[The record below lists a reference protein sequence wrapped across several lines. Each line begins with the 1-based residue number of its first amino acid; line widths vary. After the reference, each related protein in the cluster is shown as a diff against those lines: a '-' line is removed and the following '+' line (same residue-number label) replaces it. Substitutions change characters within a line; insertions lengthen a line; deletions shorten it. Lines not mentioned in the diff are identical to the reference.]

1 VEKQVEQCSSI
12 PVRVRDINSWLIFT
26 SFWGKQSAG
35 KAGMA
40 DSEDQNS
47 SQLYDLANSA
57 LEECK
62 AEASLADLE
71 TAIYLF
77 REALDRRPAPHPL
90 RSDSIKQ
97 LAAALVIRYTQ
108 TDQPQ
113 DLDEA
118 ILLHYE
124 DMSHL
129 AESLEGTASVSSQ
142 VEAEVR
148 T

>member
-1 VEKQVEQCSSI
+1 
-12 PVRVRDINSWLIFT
+12 
-26 SFWGKQSAG
+26 
-35 KAGMA
+35 MA
-40 DSEDQNS
+40 DSEDQDS

-124 DMSHL
+124 DTSHL
-129 AESLEGTASVSSQ
+129 AESLEGRAGVSSQ